1 MVFGLFSKGKA
12 RTEHGDKSRRHLG
25 GGGQVPSWAGDRSK
39 NEAFVIGIQNLAMG
53 RGVPQQFVQNALS
66 ETRTFAALVNHAAE
80 MERKGSS
87 FTDQQVAVSHKLV
100 DMWKSFGTKHAQSAV
115 VSKYQDDDGKS
126 GPPSWSGNPDMERNF
141 AAGIQIMSA
150 PDGLSADALMAMFSL
165 PKPLERS
172 LAIAGAVER
181 QGGSFKDQQFAA
193 KNFMV
198 KWWGELS
205 PDLQESFAN
214 EFG

>member
-1 MVFGLFSKGKA
+1 MVFGLFSKRKA
-12 RTEHGDKSRRHLG
+12 PIEQRDTPRRQVG
-25 GGGQVPSWAGDRSK
+25 GGGRVPSWAGDRSK
-39 NEAFVIGIQNLAMG
+39 NEAFVVGIQNLAMG
-53 RGVPQQFVQNALS
+53 RGVPQQFLQASLS
-66 ETRTFAALVNHAAE
+66 ETGTFSALVNHAAE
-80 MERKGSS
+80 MERQGSS

-100 DMWKSFGTKHAQSAV
+100 DMWKSYGAKHTQGV
-115 VSKYQDDDGKS
+115 VASRYQDDDGKS
-126 GPPSWSGNPDMERNF
+126 GPPSWSGDSDMERDF
-141 AAGIQIMSA
+141 AAGIQLMSA

-165 PKPLERS
+165 PQPLERA

-205 PDLQESFAN
+205 PDLQETFAN
-214 EFG
+214 DFG